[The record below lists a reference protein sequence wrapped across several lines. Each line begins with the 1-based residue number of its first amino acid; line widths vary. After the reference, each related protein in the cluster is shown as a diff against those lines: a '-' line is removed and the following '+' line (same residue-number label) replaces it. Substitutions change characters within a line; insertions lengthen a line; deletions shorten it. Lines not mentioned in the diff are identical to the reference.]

1 MTLLATFDEA
11 GILPTEGTAQAN
23 QVIHGLIQ
31 LQSALMQSASSELA
45 MYRMAAE
52 AHWRRLHKGIG
63 DGALERKRL
72 TMRVLA
78 ALILYDQEHP
88 MWENKRIVSAMQAFN
103 VTHADWMV
111 IIGIFHKANEV
122 FREQGRSIHQVYDA
136 WRQNMPGGKT

>member
-31 LQSALMQSASSELA
+31 LQSALLQSASSELA

-52 AHWRRLHKGIG
+52 AHWRSLHKELG
-63 DGALERKRL
+63 DGALEGKRL
-72 TMRVLA
+72 TARVLA

-88 MWENKRIVSAMQAFN
+88 MWKDQKIVTAMQAFN

-111 IIGIFHKANEV
+111 IGGLFHKANEV

-136 WRQNMPGGKT
+136 WRLNMPGGKS